1 MTIKVGT
8 RVRVSYEATV
18 RQIVGGGTYYVPPE
32 EKLPGEASAWWLHP
46 SRFEVIAQPL
56 QVGDVITADSPEP
69 PDGTTIMDQSGE
81 CARRDGDLWRV
92 TWGARRTWEEFARV
106 HLGSRHITWTVQHVG
121 DGAS

>member
-1 MTIKVGT
+1 MTIKIGT
-8 RVRVSYEATV
+8 RVRVSYAATI
-18 RQIVGGGTYYVPPE
+18 RQADDDGTYYVPPE
-32 EKLPGEASAWWLHP
+32 GRLPGEERAWLHP
-46 SRFEVIAQPL
+46 SRFDVIAEPL
-56 QVGDVITADSPEP
+56 RVGDVITADSPEP

-92 TWGARRTWEEFARV
+92 TWGGRRTWEEFARV

>member
-1 MTIKVGT
+1 VTIKVGT
-8 RVRVSYEATV
+8 RVRVSYEGTV
-18 RQIVGGGTYYVPPE
+18 LQGPLGDLYFIAR
-32 EKLPGEASAWWLHP
+32 GELREGETDKWIHSDH
-46 SRFEVIAQPL
+46 FEVIAEPL
-56 QVGDVITADSPEP
+56 RVGDVITADTPEP

-92 TWGARRTWEEFARV
+92 TWGGRRTWEEFARV